1 MKVINYCSISYC
13 NCTYLLNNP
22 ILAHAFGLRLLAT
35 YEDVHDRNVTWIML
49 SDSTEKPTMGCNN
62 FSTYLLVH
70 VLYARITDL
79 EMLRPPP
86 TENTRLLHTIY
97 MCIYHI

>member
-1 MKVINYCSISYC
+1 
-13 NCTYLLNNP
+13 
-22 ILAHAFGLRLLAT
+22 
-35 YEDVHDRNVTWIML
+35 ML
-49 SDSTEKPTMGCNN
+49 SGSTAKPTMGCNK
-62 FSTYLLVH
+62 FTTYLLVH

-97 MCIYHI
+97 ICIYIIYNDPLFQGYQGHIL

>member
-1 MKVINYCSISYC
+1 
-13 NCTYLLNNP
+13 
-22 ILAHAFGLRLLAT
+22 
-35 YEDVHDRNVTWIML
+35 ML

-70 VLYARITDL
+70 VLYARITDH

-97 MCIYHI
+97 ICIYIIYNDPLFQGYQGHIL

>member
-1 MKVINYCSISYC
+1 
-13 NCTYLLNNP
+13 
-22 ILAHAFGLRLLAT
+22 
-35 YEDVHDRNVTWIML
+35 ML
-49 SDSTEKPTMGCNN
+49 SDSTEKPTMGRNK
-62 FSTYLLVH
+62 FTTYLLVH

-97 MCIYHI
+97 MCITIYNDPLFQGYQGHIL

>member
-1 MKVINYCSISYC
+1 
-13 NCTYLLNNP
+13 
-22 ILAHAFGLRLLAT
+22 
-35 YEDVHDRNVTWIML
+35 ML
-49 SDSTEKPTMGCNN
+49 SGSTEKPTMGCNN

-70 VLYARITDL
+70 VLYARITDH

>member
-1 MKVINYCSISYC
+1 MY
-13 NCTYLLNNP
+13 
-22 ILAHAFGLRLLAT
+22 
-35 YEDVHDRNVTWIML
+35 DRNVTWIML
-49 SDSTEKPTMGCNN
+49 SGSTAKPTMGRNK
-62 FSTYLLVH
+62 FTTYLLVH

-79 EMLRPPP
+79 EMLRPAP